1 MGMSEDERIRNKN
14 KKYTKEGIMID
25 NGYIK
30 FDNVSVHEV
39 IDLLKNNGFKVEL
52 KDNQTLIIRK

>member
-14 KKYTKEGIMID
+14 KGFVKEGIMID

-30 FDNVSVHEV
+30 FDNVSVYEIV
-39 IDLLKNNGFKVEL
+39 ELLKNNGFKVEL
-52 KDNQTLIIRK
+52 RDNQTLIIRK